1 MVVTSDL
8 IRKYGFKYTV
18 KDDQVFAFFGLEVS
32 HSLAWRREAFEW
44 EAWVTFLSF
53 AVIISF
59 L

>member
-8 IRKYGFKYTV
+8 IRKYGFKSTE
-18 KDDQVFAFFGLEVS
+18 KDDRVFAFFGLEVS
-32 HSLAWRREAFEW
+32 CSLAWRREAFEW

-53 AVIISF
+53 AVITSF